1 MKQWIKSRLD
11 SLNHTSPTDDNI
23 LRLLAPS
30 FAGLVVCAVCLAC
43 STWAWFSASVQ
54 APLQKTAAA
63 NYEIAVSILDGSGG
77 KPVETAKGSYSLSEN
92 VKYHVTLKAQGTA
105 NEFGGY
111 CAIGLED
118 ADEPLFHTCQIK
130 PGGALTFTM
139 IPDTTDVYT
148 FTAVWGEYSGT
159 ADDRIGDGDT
169 VGQKQPDNSAAPPV
183 PPTDGSAADGSG
195 SAGTDAGQQGE
206 EDEGVKVPPADSALS
221 EGTNPANP
229 PATESQPGVEEPV
242 HTESTPTKPEITESK
257 PSSTESAQGTAAKN

>member
-11 SLNHTSPTDDNI
+11 NLNHTSPTDDNI
-23 LRLLAPS
+23 LRLLATS
-30 FAGLVVCAVCLAC
+30 FAGLVVCAVCLAGT
-43 STWAWFSASVQ
+43 TWAWFSASVQ

-92 VKYHVTLKAQGTA
+92 VAYHVTLKAQGTA

-159 ADDRIGDGDT
+159 ADKLENGAV
-169 VGQKQPDNSAAPPV
+169 VGQKQPDNSAELSV
-183 PPTDGSAADGSG
+183 PPAGEPATDGSG
-195 SAGTDAGQQGE
+195 SVGTDAGQQGE
-206 EDEGVKVPPADSALS
+206 EDATVPPADSAPS
-221 EGTNPANP
+221 EGTASANP
-229 PATESQPGVEEPV
+229 PATESQPEVEEPV
-242 HTESTPTKPEITESK
+242 RTESEST
-257 PSSTESAQGTAAKN
+257 STEPTAKNEIPGGIATGL

>member
-11 SLNHTSPTDDNI
+11 SLNYTSPTDDNI
-23 LRLLAPS
+23 LRLLATS
-30 FAGLVVCAVCLAC
+30 FAGLVVCAVCLAGT
-43 STWAWFSASVQ
+43 TWAWFSASVQ

-92 VKYHVTLKAQGTA
+92 VEYHVILKAQGTA

-139 IPDTTDVYT
+139 IPDTTGTYR
-148 FTAVWGEYSGT
+148 FCAVWGEYSGT
-159 ADDRIGDGDT
+159 ADIFKGT
-169 VGQKQPDNSAAPPV
+169 FVGQKQPDNSAELSV
-183 PPTDGSAADGSG
+183 PPAGEPATDGSVS
-195 SAGTDAGQQGE
+195 TDAGQQGE
-206 EDEGVKVPPADSALS
+206 EDEGVKVPPAASAPS

-229 PATESQPGVEEPV
+229 PATESQPEVEEPV
-242 HTESTPTKPEITESK
+242 RTESTPTKPEITESK
-257 PSSTESAQGTAAKN
+257 PSSTESAQGTAAKNGI